1 MTNFVTFRPP
11 TCRKLAPRNFSQS
24 RVSFVTPHFPAA
36 HFLVIFFNVERSTR
50 LAASGRMPSYRLW
63 LALVL
68 SVSMS
73 PGCGST
79 SPNAPSAAA
88 TGSAL
93 RGSTVSAVDGQ
104 PLGGVTVQIGSQSAV
119 SDAGGVFRLDNLPAG
134 SQSTILSAPS
144 VFERRT
150 TLITPTDAPVT
161 ENLIPAAFDLQS
173 FDQMFRG
180 TGRLERWTSAPA
192 LVVLTTVMT
201 YANGFGD
208 NHEYH
213 ATSEQLADAEID
225 LLVAQLTDALA
236 LLTAS
241 TFTSFAVVTREAA
254 PSGALVDTLRP
265 GQIVVGRYKGI
276 QGLLNTIGFGRW
288 ATGER
293 GQVVA
298 GAVYLDNDFD
308 KTNAQRRLLRMHELG
323 HALGYNHVTTRASI
337 MNPAIGPE
345 PTTFD
350 RQGSAIAFQRMPG
363 NQTPDSDPATSSS
376 RNATGLFT
384 VSPITR

>member
-1 MTNFVTFRPP
+1 M
-11 TCRKLAPRNFSQS
+11 S
-24 RVSFVTPHFPAA
+24 
-36 HFLVIFFNVERSTR
+36 
-50 LAASGRMPSYRLW
+50 SYRLGVT
-63 LALVL
+63 LALG
-68 SVSMS
+68 VSIF
-73 PGCGST
+73 PACGSS
-79 SPNAPSAAA
+79 SPNGPSPAA

-93 RGSTVSAVDGQ
+93 RGSTVSAVDGL

-119 SDAGGVFRLDNLPAG
+119 SDASGVFRVDNLPDG

-144 VFERRT
+144 VVERRT
-150 TLITPTDAPVT
+150 TLITPTDTVVT

-180 TGRLERWTSAPA
+180 TGRLERWTSAPS

-201 YANGFGD
+201 YASGFGD
-208 NHEYH
+208 SHEYH
-213 ATSEQLADAEID
+213 ATSEQLTDAEAD

-236 LLTAS
+236 LLTAN
-241 TFTSFAVVTREAA
+241 TFTSFAGVTREAA
-254 PSGALVDTLRP
+254 ASGALVETLRP

-276 QGLLNTIGFGRW
+276 QGLLSTIGFGRW
-288 ATGER
+288 ATDER

-308 KTNAQRRLLRMHELG
+308 KTNVQRRLLRTHELG
-323 HALGYNHVTTRASI
+323 HALGYNHVTARTSI

-363 NQTPDSDPATSSS
+363 NQTPDSDPSTPVSH
-376 RNATGLFT
+376 NATGLFT